1 MIKSFKHKGLKSFFT
16 TGSTAGINPKHA
28 SRIEER
34 LQALH
39 TAMSIEDMDIQPHNP
54 MHPGAFIKRVYLE
67 PNDIS
72 SNELARKLKVTP
84 GLISRL
90 INGKT
95 NVSPA
100 MALKLSVVLGRSPES
115 WLLMQDNYDLWK
127 ARKEIDLNNYNT
139 IEFAV

>member
-1 MIKSFKHKGLKSFFT
+1 
-16 TGSTAGINPKHA
+16 
-28 SRIEER
+28 
-34 LQALH
+34 
-39 TAMSIEDMDIQPHNP
+39 MDIQQHNP

-67 PNDIS
+67 PNGIS
-72 SNELARKLKVTP
+72 SNELARKLKVSP

-95 NVSPA
+95 DVSPA

-115 WLLMQDNYDLWK
+115 WLIMQDNYDLWK
-127 ARKEIDLNNYNT
+127 ARKEIDLKNYNT